1 MCRFLPVARRLWGP
15 RESASMRSRRFT
27 KRPCACV
34 RNSARPRAGGRN
46 AHQLVLFE
54 NRLRRNA
61 HAHPRARARAC
72 QGLAVSRRGRRA
84 RSRGLAL
91 AATSGASRTWGAAAL
106 GCVHGCAGLPCAA
119 RCLLPCARSGCGRVC
134 RGRMRPFIV
143 GMYGAGRTGG
153 QARTR
158 CGRGCAL
165 KLPPAAC
172 DPPTCSAAFSA
183 RVIVSLL
190 DLAVLG
196 AWRCAPVVLACV
208 SLRSRGQQAR
218 VSSEASG
225 RGFCPR
231 SPGRLPCFECFA
243 GALATCCLR
252 AACWPSLLLAAGLAP
267 ALMCLSP
274 LAPAQAR
281 FGETRGTLT
290 VTGTPRRGPRL
301 GGGGG
306 SCRRGFRPLAATRGD
321 WSQAGV
327 CPGASR
333 LAPWALSPACS
344 PPSACAWLR
353 LPCRLSS
360 SRKLKTL
367 PSWLLE
373 MKFADDTPCGES
385 FSFP

>member
-1 MCRFLPVARRLWGP
+1 
-15 RESASMRSRRFT
+15 
-27 KRPCACV
+27 
-34 RNSARPRAGGRN
+34 
-46 AHQLVLFE
+46 
-54 NRLRRNA
+54 
-61 HAHPRARARAC
+61 
-72 QGLAVSRRGRRA
+72 
-84 RSRGLAL
+84 
-91 AATSGASRTWGAAAL
+91 
-106 GCVHGCAGLPCAA
+106 
-119 RCLLPCARSGCGRVC
+119 
-134 RGRMRPFIV
+134 MRPFIV

-208 SLRSRGQQAR
+208 SLRAHGQQAR

-231 SPGRLPCFECFA
+231 SPSRLPCFECFA

-301 GGGGG
+301 GGGRKLQEGVPPLG
-306 SCRRGFRPLAATRGD
+306 CDTRGLVPCRRLPWSEQAGSVGAVTGLLTPFRLRLATAALQTEQQPKAENIAFLALGDEVCRRQTLWRKFFIPVKLTRGAAVTG
-321 WSQAGV
+321 WLPPGPPAAGHVATCARARGSAQARYPHPRPGGARRCRRRRRV
-327 CPGASR
+327 AHCPRRASR
-333 LAPWALSPACS
+333 CRVVYLRVCLRVSLFVFRLALSTVCNFM
-344 PPSACAWLR
+344 CN
-353 LPCRLSS
+353 
-360 SRKLKTL
+360 
-367 PSWLLE
+367 
-373 MKFADDTPCGES
+373 
-385 FSFP
+385 